1 MTSGTYS
8 GAAATQRVMAE
19 EAAAAVLTP
28 TVAVATEAAAATA
41 RKQLGFLLAPGLVF
55 PGLQMVIFSAFLAG
69 MAGNAVTVLASMEAN
84 SCD

>member
-41 RKQLGFLLAPGLVF
+41 RKQLGFLLTHRALC
-55 PGLQMVIFSAFLAG
+55 FLDSKWSYS
-69 MAGNAVTVLASMEAN
+69 LRS
-84 SCD
+84 